1 MDVIIKIDN
10 LKVDKEMAF
19 VLEASFSVYI
29 TDTHNEK
36 KFSKSFISRY
46 RYKGKDKL
54 FVKDINNLT
63 NVSMLSSLIKSIDTR
78 IERLKGLIVD
88 EQKNYDNSLSINLLS
103 TDQNSKKDITFS
115 IADFTETI

>member
-1 MDVIIKIDN
+1 MDVIIKVDN
-10 LKVDKEMAF
+10 LKTDKEMTF
-19 VLEASFSVYI
+19 ILEASFSVYI
-29 TDTHNEK
+29 TDVYNDK

-46 RYKGKDKL
+46 RYEGGDKL

-63 NVSMLSSLIKSIDTR
+63 DVSMLSSLIKSIDTR